1 MKKYLKV
8 IGVCIFIGGIIA
20 YFFYKDINN
29 EVRAVVKKE
38 EIVILFQTGVFENE
52 SNAEKFAKTFASAR
66 TIYNDGYYRVII
78 AACYSKEVMG
88 KLESIFNEDGIS
100 YYIKEVRVSKQV
112 VDSFKEFEPI
122 ILKSNKKEVIY
133 SVINSMLKLI

>member
-38 EIVILFQTGVFENE
+38 EIVTLFQTGVFENE
-52 SNAEKFAKTFASAR
+52 SNAEKFSKTFASAR
-66 TIYNDGYYRVII
+66 VINSDGYYRVII
-78 AACYSKEVMG
+78 ASCYSKEVME
-88 KLESIFNEDGIS
+88 KLEAMYKEDGIS
-100 YYIKEVRVSKQV
+100 YYIKEIRVSKQV

-122 ILKSNKKEVIY
+122 ILKSNKKEVIN
-133 SVINSMLKLI
+133 SVVNSMLKLI

>member
-52 SNAEKFAKTFASAR
+52 CRK
-66 TIYNDGYYRVII
+66 V
-78 AACYSKEVMG
+78 C
-88 KLESIFNEDGIS
+88 
-100 YYIKEVRVSKQV
+100 
-112 VDSFKEFEPI
+112 
-122 ILKSNKKEVIY
+122 
-133 SVINSMLKLI
+133 

>member
-66 TIYNDGYYRVII
+66 TI
-78 AACYSKEVMG
+78 
-88 KLESIFNEDGIS
+88 
-100 YYIKEVRVSKQV
+100 
-112 VDSFKEFEPI
+112 
-122 ILKSNKKEVIY
+122 
-133 SVINSMLKLI
+133 

>member
-38 EIVILFQTGVFENE
+38 EIVTLFQTGVFENE

-66 TIYNDGYYRVII
+66 TIYSDGYYRVII
-78 AACYSKEVMG
+78 ASCYSKEVMS
-88 KLESIFNEDGIS
+88 KLETMYKKDGIS
-100 YYIKEVRVSKQV
+100 YYIKEIRVSKQV
-112 VDSFKEFEPI
+112 VESFKEFEPI
-122 ILKSNKKEVIY
+122 ILKSNKKEVIN
-133 SVINSMLKLI
+133 SVVNSMLKLI